1 MSNATV
7 SSQVYIVRNAGAL
20 AAVANGTMVIYADG
34 TDLYA
39 KDASN
44 NVYNITNPSGSVG
57 ATTLAALT
65 DVALASLTGD
75 ANNVLHVLRYDA
87 STSKWVNDDLE
98 MSISDLLDVNAAG
111 AVANQVLQF
120 DGTEWVPA
128 SISVGSGISALYEA
142 SDVIDYNAGTAP
154 TTGQGLVWNASNSQ
168 FELAGLVQDFSV
180 TDGSTTF
187 VVGDGNT
194 LRVVAGTGLTSTAT
208 SATKQVQLSLSAN
221 LNDLGNCSVSSAT
234 TGQSLQYDGF
244 NWVNSDLYINELL
257 DVDTASTTPVNGN
270 VLQYNG
276 TKWVPAA
283 VGSSFDPLAA
293 TVGIGG
299 ASTTVINIGTE
310 SSTEINIGSADAST
324 DIYIAGGAS
333 GTDNLVIGGVGLET
347 ASFVSDQLTLL
358 SNTWITDLPFQI
370 TADTSTLKT
379 VVLGAAFAVS
389 STITSFPYYLA
400 SSEFTLMNSAGNDQW
415 TTDVNTSSGLAFAFG
430 IPSPF
435 KAGANIESVSDFT
448 VYFSE
453 TGGTTVLTGKSF
465 RVQVQVVMIQHNGS
479 QQVILNYTSSSR
491 IAPIAG
497 GATGLSSITVSSSDL
512 LAAKST
518 ISTGFFA
525 ASYAVIA
532 RVYDIDSNLTIT
544 SKTIT
549 VTDVSLILGLKPKV
563 V

>member
-44 NVYNITNPSGSVG
+44 TVYNLTNPSGSVG

-65 DVALASLTGD
+65 DVTLASLTGNV
-75 ANNVLHVLRYDA
+75 NNVLHVLRYDA
-87 STSKWVNDDLE
+87 NTSKWVNDDLE
-98 MSISDLLDVNAAG
+98 MRISDLLDVDTTG

-120 DGTEWVPA
+120 DGTDWVPA

-154 TTGQGLVWNASNSQ
+154 TTGQGLVWNASNAQ

-180 TDGSTTF
+180 TDGNNTF

-194 LRVVAGTGLTSTAT
+194 LRVTAGLGLTSTAT
-208 SATKQVQLSLSAN
+208 AASKQVQLSLSAN
-221 LNDLGNCSVSSAT
+221 LNDLGNCSVASAV
-234 TGQSLQYDGF
+234 TGQSLQYNGTA
-244 NWVNSDLYINELL
+244 WVNSDLYINELF
-257 DVDTASTTPVNGN
+257 DVDTSSVAPVNGN
-270 VLQYNG
+270 VLKYNG
-276 TKWVPAA
+276 TQWVPA
-283 VGSSFDPLAA
+283 SSFDPLAA
-293 TVGIGG
+293 TVSIGG

-324 DIYIAGGAS
+324 DIYIAGGGS
-333 GTDNLVIGGVGLET
+333 GTDNLVIGGAGLET
-347 ASFVSDQLTLL
+347 ASFRSDQLTLL

-389 STITSFPYYLA
+389 STIISFPYYLA
-400 SSEFTLMNSAGNDQW
+400 SSYFTLMNSDGNNQW
-415 TTDVNTSSGLAFAFG
+415 TTDVSTSSGLSLAFG

-435 KAGANIESVSDFT
+435 KAGANIESISDFT
-448 VYFSE
+448 IYFSE

-465 RVQVQVVMIQHNGS
+465 KVQVQVVMIQHNGS
-479 QQVILNYTSSSR
+479 QQTILNYTSASR
-491 IAPIAG
+491 VAPVAG
-497 GATGLSSITVSSSDL
+497 GVTGLSSITVSSSDL

-549 VTDVSLILGLKPKV
+549 VTNVSLILGLKPKV